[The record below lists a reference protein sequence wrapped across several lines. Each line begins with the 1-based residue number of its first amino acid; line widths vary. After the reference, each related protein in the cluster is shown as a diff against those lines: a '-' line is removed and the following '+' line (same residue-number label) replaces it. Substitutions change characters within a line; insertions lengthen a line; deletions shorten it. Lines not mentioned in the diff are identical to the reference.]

1 MSITLEMQVLYV
13 QAMDYGD
20 FIESERVCMSAV
32 RGPEA
37 VRLQVPVPL
46 DADPRQLKLVV
57 EPFSATITLGE
68 RSVTYTSTTQLDSD
82 AAKARIQK
90 IKKEQFKTPATQVLH
105 VTIPLIRDKKAA
117 FRDALKCTG
126 ALSEAKPES
135 KEVSSESET
144 TEEEEILPDPV
155 SGPVVPVD
163 VLPKEETEAE
173 LHLASLRALAK
184 GWAKSTGV
192 SKKET
197 KGDIQVALQNV
208 RNNFVSGTGVSFSIH
223 DVVFSLTNPL
233 LETAITTP
241 VGQDEQ
247 KA

>member
-1 MSITLEMQVLYV
+1 MSSTLEMQVLYV

-46 DADPRQLKLVV
+46 DADPRQFKLVV
-57 EPFSATITLGE
+57 EPLSATITLGE
-68 RSVTYTSTTQLDSD
+68 RSVTYSSTTQLDSD
-82 AAKARIQK
+82 AAKAKIQK
-90 IKKEQFKTPATQVLH
+90 IKKEQFKTPSTQVLY
-105 VTIPLIRDKKAA
+105 VTIPFIRDKKAA

-126 ALSEAKPES
+126 ALSEANPET
-135 KEVSSESET
+135 KEVSSDSDTTT
-144 TEEEEILPDPV
+144 TEEEMLPDPV

-163 VLPKEETEAE
+163 ALPKEETEAE
-173 LHLASLRALAK
+173 LHLASLRALAN

-197 KGDIQVALQNV
+197 KKDVQTALQAV
-208 RNNFVSGTGVSFSIH
+208 HKNFTSSTGISFSVH
-223 DVVFSLTNPL
+223 DIVFCLTNPL

-241 VGQDEQ
+241 VGKDE
-247 KA
+247 